1 MKTRLVLSRWKIL
14 GTAMNHS
21 FVVSPLRHD
30 TYSVVWTR
38 TPLGGTFVQ
47 QGAKVIKVGGSLI
60 FEKEEFA
67 LKRIEQLAKTLR
79 NLYEQGHELLVVVGG
94 GRMARKYIG
103 AVRTSG
109 GSEVSADI
117 VGIEISRNNAR
128 VMIAALGEVAYP
140 EVPASFTAA
149 LIAAVTGKIVVL
161 GGLSPGQST
170 NAVAALMAEAVS
182 SQLLLNATD
191 VDGVYPT
198 DPREDPH
205 AKVIPRLNIDEF
217 SEIIGRSVSRAGY
230 YPLFD
235 QVALQ
240 IVQRGQIEVIFL
252 NGKDPE
258 NISKAINGE
267 KIGSKVV
274 LD

>member
-1 MKTRLVLSRWKIL
+1 MSR
-14 GTAMNHS
+14 
-21 FVVSPLRHD
+21 F
-30 TYSVVWTR
+30 
-38 TPLGGTFVQ
+38 
-47 QGAKVIKVGGSLI
+47 VIKLGGSLL

-67 LKRIEQLAKTLR
+67 LERIEQLARIIR
-79 NLYEQGHELLVVVGG
+79 NIQEQEHELLVIVGG

-103 AVRTSG
+103 AVRACG
-109 GSEVSADI
+109 GSEASADV

-128 VMIAALGEVAYP
+128 IIITALGEEAYP
-140 EVPASFTAA
+140 EVPLSFTAA
-149 LIAAVTGKIVVL
+149 LTAVATGKIVVL

-170 NAVAALMAEAVS
+170 NAVAALMAEAVGA
-182 SQLLLNATD
+182 QLLLNATD
-191 VDGVYPT
+191 VDGIYPT
-198 DPREDPH
+198 DPREDPS

-217 SEIIGRSVSRAGY
+217 SEIIGRSVSRAGD

-252 NGKDPE
+252 NGKDPT
-258 NISKAINGE
+258 NIFKAIKGE

-274 LD
+274 LG

>member
-1 MKTRLVLSRWKIL
+1 MSRYIIKI
-14 GTAMNHS
+14 
-21 FVVSPLRHD
+21 
-30 TYSVVWTR
+30 
-38 TPLGGTFVQ
+38 
-47 QGAKVIKVGGSLI
+47 GGSLL
-60 FEKEEFA
+60 FEKEEFV
-67 LKRIEQLAKTLR
+67 LERIKQLAKTLR
-79 NLYEQGHELLVVVGG
+79 NLHEDGHKLLVVVGG
-94 GRMARKYIG
+94 GRMARNYIG
-103 AVRTSG
+103 AVRACG
-109 GSEVSADI
+109 GSEASADV

-140 EVPASFTAA
+140 EVPVSFTAA
-149 LIAAVTGKIVVL
+149 LTAVATGKIVVL

-170 NAVAALMAEAVS
+170 NAVAALMAEAIGA
-182 SQLLLNATD
+182 QLFLNATD

-198 DPREDPH
+198 DPQEDPH
-205 AKVIPRLNIDEF
+205 AKMIPRLNIDEF
-217 SEIIGRSVSRAGY
+217 AEIIGRSVSRAGY

-252 NGKDPE
+252 NGKDPA

>member
-1 MKTRLVLSRWKIL
+1 M
-14 GTAMNHS
+14 
-21 FVVSPLRHD
+21 
-30 TYSVVWTR
+30 WTR
-38 TPLGGTFVQ
+38 SPLGGAFVQ
-47 QGAKVIKVGGSLI
+47 QEAKVVKVGGSLL
-60 FEKEEFA
+60 FENGEFA
-67 LKRIEQLAKTLR
+67 LKRIEQLARTLR
-79 NLYEQGHELLVVVGG
+79 NLREQGHKLLVVVGG

-103 AVRTSG
+103 AVRACG
-109 GSEVSADI
+109 GSEAGADI
-117 VGIEISRNNAR
+117 VGIEVSRINAWI
-128 VMIAALGEVAYP
+128 MITALGEIAYP
-140 EVPASFTAA
+140 TVPVSFTEALTAA
-149 LIAAVTGKIVVL
+149 ATGKIVVL

-170 NAVAALMAEAVS
+170 NAVAALMAEAVGA
-182 SQLLLNATD
+182 QLLLNATD

-205 AKVIPRLNIDEF
+205 TKVIPRLNIDEF

-258 NISKAINGE
+258 NISKAINGD

>member
-1 MKTRLVLSRWKIL
+1 MNEIRRTNLCESIKTCIYPNEKAIVQWNIHLDVISQLDPRRQREKMSRYIIKI
-14 GTAMNHS
+14 
-21 FVVSPLRHD
+21 
-30 TYSVVWTR
+30 
-38 TPLGGTFVQ
+38 
-47 QGAKVIKVGGSLI
+47 GGSLI

-109 GSEVSADI
+109 GSEASADI

-149 LIAAVTGKIVVL
+149 LTATATRKIVVL

-182 SQLLLNATD
+182 AQLLLNATD